1 MVIPIP
7 TEPDVEGLHGR
18 FAVDQVA
25 QKDAIVLGIVF
36 LVKFIKA

>member
-7 TEPDVEGLHGR
+7 TQPDIEGLHGG

-36 LVKFIKA
+36 FIKLIKA